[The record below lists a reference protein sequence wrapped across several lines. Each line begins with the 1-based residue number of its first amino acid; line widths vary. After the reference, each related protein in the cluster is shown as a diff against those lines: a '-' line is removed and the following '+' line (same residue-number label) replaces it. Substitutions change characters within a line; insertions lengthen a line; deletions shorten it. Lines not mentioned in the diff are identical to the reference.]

1 MIPAEEGPEDRL
13 QIACSEC
20 SSEGCHGRERR
31 EIKNTRLKQG
41 LSQNGNRKTNH
52 EVTQWGRTGPAG
64 PWGPGAPTFSHRPKH
79 LAAQKMIYAPGP
91 PSPAGPS
98 TVPGPARPRVT

>member
-41 LSQNGNRKTNH
+41 LSQNGNRKTK
-52 EVTQWGRTGPAG
+52 
-64 PWGPGAPTFSHRPKH
+64 S
-79 LAAQKMIYAPGP
+79 
-91 PSPAGPS
+91 
-98 TVPGPARPRVT
+98 

>member
-41 LSQNGNRKTNH
+41 LSQNGNRKNK
-52 EVTQWGRTGPAG
+52 
-64 PWGPGAPTFSHRPKH
+64 S
-79 LAAQKMIYAPGP
+79 
-91 PSPAGPS
+91 
-98 TVPGPARPRVT
+98 

>member
-41 LSQNGNRKTNH
+41 LSQNGNRKK
-52 EVTQWGRTGPAG
+52 QIMKSPSGAGRGRPV
-64 PWGPGAPTFSHRPKH
+64 PGAQGLRHFPTG
-79 LAAQKMIYAPGP
+79 QNIW
-91 PSPAGPS
+91 
-98 TVPGPARPRVT
+98 RPRK